1 MPARRN
7 LRGVGLHAQR
17 RRGLSK
23 LKKTAPVG
31 TLQKTGLELRRVIIK
46 EVRGHFVKC
55 RFYSTQERLSIGDYG
70 WEWRL
75 EQKVRA
81 FARSEPV
88 GRPVPCGVAK
98 SLARIRNFYVAGKHS
113 LDDRHLKTGRSR

>member
-1 MPARRN
+1 M
-7 LRGVGLHAQR
+7 
-17 RRGLSK
+17 
-23 LKKTAPVG
+23 KKSALMG

-75 EQKVRA
+75 EQKGRA

-88 GRPVPCGVAK
+88 GRPVPCGCGEI
-98 SLARIRNFYVAGKHS
+98 SNRIRNFYVVGKHS
-113 LDDRHLKTGRSR
+113 LRRQDAAHIAQRQYTILRRGRCCA